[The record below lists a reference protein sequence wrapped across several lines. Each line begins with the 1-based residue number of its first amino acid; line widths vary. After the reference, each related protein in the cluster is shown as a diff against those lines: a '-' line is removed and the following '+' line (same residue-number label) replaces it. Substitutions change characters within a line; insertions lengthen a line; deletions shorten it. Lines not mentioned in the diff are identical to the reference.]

1 MSNRFIESG
10 AIALDTNDNGAV
22 TARLTIPEGATGTTV
37 FVAAKTGTHAT
48 HQVTLQGSPNGTD
61 WFNMDTPIT
70 GIGLLEHHLCACPIL
85 RVKVTVAE
93 GATSTCDIYIISS

>member
-10 AIALDTNDNGAV
+10 AITLDTNDNGAA
-22 TARLTIPEGATGTTV
+22 TARVTIPEGATNTTV
-37 FVAAKTGTHAT
+37 FVVGKTGTHGT
-48 HQVTLQGSPNGTD
+48 HQVTLQGSPNGTN
-61 WFNMDTPIT
+61 WFDIATAVT
-70 GIGLLEHHLCACPIL
+70 GAGVIENHVCSCPVL